1 MVNSLFNV
9 LQRLFQVCLF
19 INPLVNIFT
28 TNELKKPVPCRQSQ
42 LSSSPFASQTP
53 WKEQNTLLKKTTFSE
68 NLGTVRVHTEK
79 LQLFFMDF
87 SRTTLNFQGPPTRNI
102 ISQRVHKYTFLVYSN
117 KAFKA
122 WTVCVTN
129 FSTFFSSLVLNW

>member
-19 INPLVNIFT
+19 INPLVNILT

-68 NLGTVRVHTEK
+68 NLGTVRVHNGK
-79 LQLFFMDF
+79 LQHTVLQGRFKDHIKF
-87 SRTTLNFQGPPTRNI
+87 SRTTYQEYNNP
-102 ISQRVHKYTFLVYSN
+102 QRVHKCTFPVYYN
-117 KAFKA
+117 KPLRLELFA
-122 WTVCVTN
+122 VCC
-129 FSTFFSSLVLNW
+129 SLVLNW